1 MNFIDFAR
9 SHGLEISSLVPS
21 ERVQRCGTIDKPRS
35 KNGAFYFDGL
45 RGWIWNWSGEAR
57 VQWFND
63 ANAKPWTDAEK
74 AAWKAKRQAGQVNQ
88 EREYLKGAE
97 RAAVMLREATP
108 GEHSY
113 LTIKG
118 FKDAQGLVS
127 KDGVL
132 LIPMRNLLTNALQG
146 VQMIQWIE
154 ADRKYQKK
162 MNPGMKAKGAIF
174 RMGDKTAPETFLV
187 EGYATGLSVLAALRS
202 VGLRASVLV
211 CFSAGNMVHIAPQ
224 VKRGFVFAD
233 NDASGTG
240 QRCAEQT
247 NFPWC
252 MADEVGMDANDL
264 HMKRGLMAVCLKLM
278 EVRRMNL
285 MAAYR
290 CRSLH

>member
-1 MNFIDFAR
+1 MSFVDFAR
-9 SHGLEISSLVPS
+9 AHGVEIDPSRLYPS
-21 ERVQRCGTIDKPRS
+21 EKIKRCGTTDKPS
-35 KNGAFYFDGL
+35 GTAGAYFWDGE
-45 RGWIWNWSGEAR
+45 RGWVFNWSQEAK
-57 VQWFND
+57 VQWFED
-63 ANAKPWTDAEK
+63 KNAKPWTDAEK

-88 EREYLKGAE
+88 EREYLKAAE
-97 RAAVMLREATP
+97 RASVMLREATP

-240 QRCAEQT
+240 QKSAEQT
-247 NFPWC
+247 NMPWC
-252 MADEVGMDANDL
+252 MADEAGMDANDL
-264 HMKRGLMAVCLKLM
+264 HMKRGLMAVCQKLM

-285 MAAYR
+285 MAA
-290 CRSLH
+290 